1 VNPRPRTRFEL
12 PDELSA
18 TRPAEARGLSRD
30 GVRLLVV
37 DDRHVRHARFRDLP
51 CFLEPGDLLV
61 VNTSGTL
68 TAATDGT
75 RAGDSEVVVHF
86 STPLDDGTW
95 VVELRTAPRAARPIL
110 DAAPGETI
118 ALGGGA
124 TLTLVGGYPNHGVG
138 PSDDGGTRLWRSRFE
153 WSDAVRAYLERWG
166 RPIAYG
172 YVTDRWPA
180 TSYQTVFASEPGSAE
195 MPSAARPFTVEL
207 VTDLVAAG
215 VFIAPLV
222 LHTAV
227 SSQEPGEPPLP
238 ERFRV
243 PAATARLV
251 GWTRASGGRVIAVG
265 TTAARALESATRAD
279 GTVVPARGWTDLVL
293 GPDRLPRVV
302 DGLITGMHAPDA
314 SHLLLLEA
322 VAGADL
328 VQRAYT
334 AALERRYLWHE
345 FGDVS
350 LLLPEKRRRRRI
362 PAAGLVTASTARG

>member
-1 VNPRPRTRFEL
+1 MNPRPRTRFEL

-37 DDRHVRHARFRDLP
+37 DDRRVEHARFRDLP
-51 CFLEPGDLLV
+51 RFLEAGDLLV
-61 VNTSGTL
+61 VNTSATIS
-68 TAATDGT
+68 AAADGT
-75 RAGDSEVVVHF
+75 RVDGTEVVVHF
-86 STPLDDGTW
+86 STPLDDGGW
-95 VVELRTAPRAARPIL
+95 VVELRTAPRAARPLL
-110 DAAPGETI
+110 DARAGETI
-118 ALGGGA
+118 ALSDGA
-124 TLTLVGGYPNHGVG
+124 SLHLLGGYPQTGIG
-138 PSDDGGTRLWRSRFE
+138 PGDGGTRLWRSRFV
-153 WSDAVRAYLERWG
+153 WGAPATTYLERFG

-172 YVTDRWPA
+172 YVSGRWPA
-180 TSYQTVFASEPGSAE
+180 ASYQTVFANEPGSAE

-215 VFIAPLV
+215 ILIAPLL

-251 GWTRASGGRVIAVG
+251 GWTRAAGGRVIAVG
-265 TTAARALESATRAD
+265 TTAARALESAARAD
-279 GTVVPARGWTDLVL
+279 GIVVPARGWTDLVL

-322 VAGADL
+322 VAGPEL
-328 VQRAYT
+328 VERAYA

-350 LLLPEKRRRRRI
+350 LLLPPERALRRGDDLTVA
-362 PAAGLVTASTARG
+362 AAGD

>member
-1 VNPRPRTRFEL
+1 MNPRPRTRFEL
-12 PDELSA
+12 PEELSA

-37 DDRHVRHARFRDLP
+37 DDHTVEHARFRDLP
-51 CFLEPGDLLV
+51 RFLEPGDLLV
-61 VNTSGTL
+61 VNTSATL
-68 TAATDGT
+68 SAATDGT
-75 RAGDSEVVVHF
+75 RADGTAVVVHF

-95 VVELRTAPRAARPIL
+95 IVELRTAPRAARPFL
-110 DAAPGETI
+110 DARPGDTI
-118 ALGGGA
+118 ALADGA
-124 TLTLVGGYPNHGVG
+124 RLHLLEGWPQKGVG
-138 PSDDGGTRLWRSRFE
+138 PGEGGTRLWRSRFE
-153 WSDAVRAYLERWG
+153 GTTPATTYLDRFG

-172 YVTDRWPA
+172 YVDGRWPA
-180 TSYQTVFASEPGSAE
+180 ASYQTVFANEAGSAE

-207 VTDLVAAG
+207 VTDLVAG
-215 VFIAPLV
+215 GILIAPLV

-251 GWTRASGGRVIAVG
+251 GWTRAAGRRVIAVG

-279 GTVVPARGWTDLVL
+279 GTVVPARGSTDLVL

-322 VAGADL
+322 VAGAQL
-328 VQRAYT
+328 VERAYT

-350 LLLPEKRRRRRI
+350 LLLPEKRRGRRSRGVDLAAS
-362 PAAGLVTASTARG
+362 AAGG

>member
-1 VNPRPRTRFEL
+1 MSARPQTRFEL
-12 PDELSA
+12 PGELSA
-18 TRPAEARGLSRD
+18 TRPPEARGVARD

-37 DDRHVRHARFRDLP
+37 DDARIEHARVRDLTR
-51 CFLEPGDLLV
+51 FLEPGDLLV

-68 TAATDGT
+68 SAAADG
-75 RAGDSEVVVHF
+75 RRLNGPVVVHF

-95 VVELRTAPRAARPIL
+95 VVELRTAPRASRPVL
-110 DAAPGETI
+110 DAEPGELVRL
-118 ALGGGA
+118 ADGA
-124 TLTLVGGYPNHGVG
+124 SLQLFAGYPKIGVG
-138 PSDDGGTRLWRSRFE
+138 PPDAGGTRLWRARFS
-153 WSDAVRAYLERWG
+153 WTAPVTDFLGRWG

-172 YVTDRWPA
+172 YVTERWPA
-180 TSYQTVFASEPGSAE
+180 TSYQTVFANEPGSTE

-207 VTDLVAAG
+207 VTHLVASG
-215 VFIAPLV
+215 VLIAPLL

-227 SSQEPGEPPLP
+227 SSQESGEPPLP

-265 TTAARALESATRAD
+265 TTSARALESATHAD
-279 GTVVPARGWTDLVL
+279 GTVAPAHGWTDLVL

-322 VAGADL
+322 VAGPEL
-328 VQRAYT
+328 VQRAYA

-345 FGDVS
+345 FGDLS
-350 LLLPEKRRRRRI
+350 LLLPAKSRIHRRDDRRLA
-362 PAAGLVTASTARG
+362 AAGA

>member
-1 VNPRPRTRFEL
+1 MSARPVTRFEL

-37 DDRHVRHARFRDLP
+37 DERRVEHARFRDLP
-51 CFLEPGDLLV
+51 CFLEAGDLLV

-68 TAATDGT
+68 TAAADGR
-75 RAGDSEVVVHF
+75 RAGGADVVVHF
-86 STPLDDGTW
+86 STLLDDGEW
-95 VVELRTAPRAARPIL
+95 VVELRTAPRAARPVL
-110 DAAPGETI
+110 DARPGET
-118 ALGGGA
+118 LTLSGGA
-124 TLTLVGGYPNHGVG
+124 SISLLGGYPETGDG
-138 PSDDGGTRLWRSRFE
+138 PDGDGGTRLWRSRFS
-153 WSDAVRAYLERWG
+153 WSEPAPVFLERFG

-180 TSYQTVFASEPGSAE
+180 ASYQTVFANEPGSAE
-195 MPSAARPFTVEL
+195 MPSAARPFTQEL

-215 VFIAPLV
+215 ILIAPLV
-222 LHTAV
+222 LHTGV

-265 TTAARALESATRAD
+265 TTAARALESATRPD
-279 GTVVPARGWTDLVL
+279 GAVVPARGWTELVL

-322 VAGADL
+322 VAGPEL
-328 VQRAYT
+328 VQRGYA
-334 AALERRYLWHE
+334 AALQRRYLWHE

-350 LLLPEKRRRRRI
+350 LLLPEKGRHRMTDAELL
-362 PAAGLVTASTARG
+362 AASVAGS

>member
-1 VNPRPRTRFEL
+1 MNPRPRTRFEL

-37 DDRHVRHARFRDLP
+37 DDRGVEHARFRDLP
-51 CFLEPGDLLV
+51 RFLAAGDLLV
-61 VNTSGTL
+61 VNTSATL
-68 TAATDGT
+68 SAAGDGT
-75 RAGDSEVVVHF
+75 RADGTDVVVHF
-86 STPLDDGTW
+86 STPLEDGTW
-95 VVELRTAPRAARPIL
+95 VVELRTAPRAARPLL
-110 DAAPGETI
+110 DARAGETI
-118 ALGGGA
+118 ALLDGA
-124 TLTLVGGYPNHGVG
+124 TVRLLGGYPETGVG
-138 PSDDGGTRLWRSRFE
+138 PGDGGTRLWRSRFA
-153 WSDAVRAYLERWG
+153 WSGPATTYLERFG
-166 RPIAYG
+166 RPISYG
-172 YVTDRWPA
+172 YVDGRWPA
-180 TSYQTVFASEPGSAE
+180 ASYQTVFANEPGSVE

-207 VTDLVAAG
+207 VTRLVSAG
-215 VFIAPLV
+215 ILIAPLV

-251 GWTRASGGRVIAVG
+251 GWTRAAGGRVIAVG

-279 GTVVPARGWTDLVL
+279 GTVMPAHGWTDLVL

-314 SHLLLLEA
+314 SHLLLLET
-322 VAGADL
+322 VAGPPL
-328 VQRAYT
+328 VERAYA

-350 LLLPEKRRRRRI
+350 LLLPEKRAQRRNRDVDL
-362 PAAGLVTASTARG
+362 PAASVAGG